1 MSVTA
6 IHEVFEVRPRY
17 KKNQTEFLFVV
28 NAPEVPREI
37 LEQLL
42 TITDAEIAD
51 HLLAPPT
58 YNTVAASEDNWLRY
72 KATLLRK
79 VLAAPGDFS
88 FLKYSRKQ
96 AAPYWLLNVLYQ
108 AVVSIDAW
116 PFLRTLIS
124 NRGPGLL
131 LSQTPTIEQLEK
143 IVASWGIFY
152 EREEF
157 AAALKTMVYI
167 GRNGWSRY
175 LWR

>member
-1 MSVTA
+1 MSAA

-17 KKNQTEFLFVV
+17 KANHEEFLFVV
-28 NAPEVPREI
+28 SAPEVPRET
-37 LEQLL
+37 LERLL
-42 TITDAEIAD
+42 EITDSELGA
-51 HLLAPPT
+51 HLIAPPADR
-58 YNTVAASEDNWLRY
+58 TVAIAAEDWLRY

-131 LSQTPTIEQLEK
+131 ISQTPTLEQLEK

-152 EREEF
+152 DREEF
-157 AAALKTMVYI
+157 TAALKTMAVI
-167 GRNGWSRY
+167 ARNGWSRY